1 MSSDAFDNNGLTQSR
16 TKGAIVI
23 TWGSAS
29 FWYTNGYIQKGK
41 GPSKQ
46 QPRCGNKMVSE
57 KCIIS
62 LIFVYFFAITIPHH
76 GQFQATNMTSWE
88 EELGRDAHHQLTWAS
103 RNWLQPTT
111 SCISFCYPKSSRANA
126 PRKMTQTFPV
136 VHGTSFDL
144 WHYYCLLVCISHYN
158 ERFFCC

>member
-62 LIFVYFFAITIPHH
+62 LIFVYFFVNKSNSLNYS
-76 GQFQATNMTSWE
+76 FQLDLLYQILCDLNKNLKINYKTRSSLKIQRAALKTLALPIISY
-88 EELGRDAHHQLTWAS
+88 TWD
-103 RNWLQPTT
+103 Q
-111 SCISFCYPKSSRANA
+111 SS
-126 PRKMTQTFPV
+126 
-136 VHGTSFDL
+136 SL
-144 WHYYCLLVCISHYN
+144 
-158 ERFFCC
+158 